1 MRHYIDIDAELVGL
15 PGVIETGQL
24 HERLAYGVSGERGLP
39 YRRGAAEINR
49 EILRMVA
56 DGVLHRVK
64 RGLYVR
70 GSFLPGGAAGLGTA
84 SLGELRMLLAGALY
98 GPSYVTGETA
108 LRVHG
113 LVRLAAVSGEHCITS
128 VTAGKNRSKSFDTAF
143 GRFAYH
149 DIPQEAFDWGVETH
163 LTDRLRGDEFGA
175 GVAPGEYRL
184 AGPEKALCDAVYL
197 RARHAG
203 RRRGPHKGRQGGQQR
218 GLRNLVDMLYE
229 DIGLDQAAASCVD
242 IDIVWKMQHRY
253 PSSAVG
259 ALAGYLYRHS

>member
-1 MRHYIDIDAELVGL
+1 MSRVRNDIDIGSELVGL
-15 PGVIETGQL
+15 PAVIETAHL

-56 DGVLHRVK
+56 DGILHRVK

-70 GSFLPGGAAGLGTA
+70 GSFVPGGAAGLGTA

-149 DIPQEAFDWGVETH
+149 DIPQEAFDWGVQTH

-203 RRRGPHKGRQGGQQR
+203 RRGPQR
-218 GLRNLVDMLYE
+218 GLRNLVDILYE
-229 DIGLDQAAASCVD
+229 DIGLDQAAASSVD
-242 IDIVWKMQHRY
+242 IDIVWKMQHHY